1 MGRKWI
7 YPDAERRSLRR
18 VRTIAEGK
26 CRDLCIY
33 FLLYICCT
41 RCRAGLHCGMGCSRA
56 VGEQGSALAVARPSP
71 CLVEGVSARGARA
84 AERRLTRCSP
94 RPQLPRFPWD
104 LPGSGVE
111 PVSPAWAAGRRL
123 PASSGGTNRELCS
136 MSRGSRDGRGVWG
149 SMGTCTWMAE
159 SPCCPPEAITPLSI
173 SYSVRFSSAAESCPT
188 LCDPRGLWH
197 AGLPGPGWTPGQSKT
212 LTIKRRLAR
221 SRSWA
226 SVIRLPPNP
235 GSLHSGG

>member
-71 CLVEGVSARGARA
+71 CLVEGVSARGSRA

-94 RPQLPRFPWD
+94 RPQLPLFPWD

-111 PVSPAWAAGRRL
+111 PASPAWAAGRRL

-149 SMGTCTWMAE
+149 SMVRVYGWL
-159 SPCCPPEAITPLSI
+159 SPPAARLKPSHRCRSAIRCVSVQPLSR
-173 SYSVRFSSAAESCPT
+173 VRLFATPVDC
-188 LCDPRGLWH
+188 G
-197 AGLPGPGWTPGQSKT
+197 TPGFPAQAGRQDKV
-212 LTIKRRLAR
+212 K
-221 SRSWA
+221 
-226 SVIRLPPNP
+226 
-235 GSLHSGG
+235 H